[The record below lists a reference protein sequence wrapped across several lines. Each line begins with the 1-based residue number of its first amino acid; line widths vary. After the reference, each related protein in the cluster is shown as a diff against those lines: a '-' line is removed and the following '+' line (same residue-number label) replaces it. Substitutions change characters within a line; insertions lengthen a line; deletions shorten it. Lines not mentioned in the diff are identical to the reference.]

1 MKIGSTLKWISRNSI
16 FHEIDPKYNL
26 FDFFRT
32 PIPETAIIRTGNANV
47 IYQSPSHRLMLLGN
61 VDQNQYLTAEDGAV
75 GILFKIA
82 NLEEHEKINLLRN
95 MKASYVGSDVND
107 ITCFT

>member
-1 MKIGSTLKWISRNSI
+1 MT
-16 FHEIDPKYNL
+16 EIELTTEFP
-26 FDFFRT
+26 RT

-47 IYQSPSHRLMLLGN
+47 IYQSPSHRLMLLGH
-61 VDQNQYLTAEDGAV
+61 VDENQYLTAEDGAI